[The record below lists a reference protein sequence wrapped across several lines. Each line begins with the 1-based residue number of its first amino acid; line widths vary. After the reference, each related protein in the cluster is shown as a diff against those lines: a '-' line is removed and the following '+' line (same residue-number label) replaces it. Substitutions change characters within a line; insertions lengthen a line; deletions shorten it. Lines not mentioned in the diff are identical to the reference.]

1 MNQFEHPAQEA
12 ITRWISGDLSDALS
26 EDFEAHVMT
35 CEVCSAR
42 LQDEAAL
49 DVVLHAAGELAL
61 EDQAELE
68 ELGDGQEAIVLAP
81 EPVPAA
87 ANGGWRQV
95 LAMAAGF
102 ALLLVAGADA
112 LHGSSIDSVETDVVV
127 ADAPASWDGDDEDL
141 DIDPVCDEAPVD
153 DGEMCEEAELVAM
166 AMPMESAPW
175 SAMRDPV
182 GLPDEDPC
190 TPVDTGESLTCDNW
204 LSADDLAD

>member
-26 EDFEAHVMT
+26 EDFEAHIMS

-61 EDQAELE
+61 ED
-68 ELGDGQEAIVLAP
+68 LGDDEDVVVLAP
-81 EPVPAA
+81 EPAAAA
-87 ANGGWRQV
+87 ANGGGWRQV

-102 ALLLVAGADA
+102 ALLLVAGRGA
-112 LHGSSIDSVETDVVV
+112 LHGSSVDRVETD
-127 ADAPASWDGDDEDL
+127 AAIAAEAAASWDGDDEDL

-166 AMPMESAPW
+166 AMPTESAPW
-175 SAMRDPV
+175 SAMREPV

-190 TPVDTGESLTCDNW
+190 TPVDTGESLTCDDW
-204 LSADDLAD
+204 LSADDLAG

>member
-42 LQDEAAL
+42 LQEEAAL
-49 DVVLHAAGELAL
+49 DVVLHAAGELATENVDDV
-61 EDQAELE
+61 EDDD
-68 ELGDGQEAIVLAP
+68 DGVVVLAP

-87 ANGGWRQV
+87 ANGNWRQV

-102 ALLLVAGADA
+102 ALLLVAGRGA
-112 LHGSSIDSVETDVVV
+112 LNGSSVDRVENDAVV

-166 AMPMESAPW
+166 AIPTESAPW
-175 SAMRDPV
+175 SAMREPV
-182 GLPDEDPC
+182 GSPDEDPC
-190 TPVDTGESLTCDNW
+190 TPVDTGESLTCDDW
-204 LSADDLAD
+204 LSADDLAG